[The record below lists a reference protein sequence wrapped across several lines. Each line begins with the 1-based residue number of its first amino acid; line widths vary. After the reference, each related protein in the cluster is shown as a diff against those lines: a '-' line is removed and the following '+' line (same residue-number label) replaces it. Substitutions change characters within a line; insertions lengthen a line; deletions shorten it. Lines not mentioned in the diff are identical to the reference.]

1 MTRHDIAAVILAAGR
16 GTRMR
21 SDMPK
26 VLHPLACRPMVLHVL
41 DSVARLQPTRMV
53 VVIGPEM
60 DAVKPVVAPHPVAIQ
75 ERQCGTADAAKAARH
90 ALAGFSDGTVLIV
103 FGDTPLVRTETLS
116 EMIACREAG
125 AAVVVLGFHPE
136 NPTGYGRL
144 IHDQGGALAAI
155 VEDLDLNESQRSVSL
170 CNSGVMA
177 VDAAHLMA
185 LLDAVSNDNAKREY
199 YLTDIVAIAHGLG
212 LGCAVVE
219 AEPAELVGVDSRADL
234 ASVEAY
240 WQQTRRARA
249 MAEGATLLAP
259 ETVWFSHDTVFG
271 RDVVVGPNVQFGP
284 GVTLGDRVE
293 VKAFCHL
300 EGARIENDSTIGPF
314 ARLRPGAEIGA
325 GSRIGNFVE
334 VKNAVLGEGVRAGH
348 LAYLGDAQIGPNA
361 NIGAGTVTCNYDG
374 VDKHRTVIGAGA
386 FIGTNAALVAPLT
399 VGNGAFV
406 AAGSVVTDDVSDD
419 ALVIARGRQAE
430 LAGRAAQMREASDK
444 KPEGDKKPAKARGT
458 KAGQRKRRKIG

>member
-21 SDMPK
+21 SDLPK
-26 VLHPLACRPMVLHVL
+26 VMHPLAGRPMVLHVL
-41 DSVARLQPTRMV
+41 ESVTHLQPTRMV

-60 DAVKPVVAPHPVAIQ
+60 DTVTQVVAPHPVAIQ
-75 ERQCGTADAAKAARH
+75 ERQCGTAEAVKTARE
-90 ALAGFSDGTVLIV
+90 ALVGFSDGTVLIV

-116 EMIACREAG
+116 EMIACRKAG

-155 VEDLDLNESQRSVSL
+155 VEDLDLDQSQRSISL

-177 VDAAHLMA
+177 VDAAHLMT
-185 LLDAVSNDNAKREY
+185 LLDAVSNDNAKREF
-199 YLTDIVAIAHGLG
+199 YLTDIVAIARGLG

-219 AEPAELVGVDSRADL
+219 AEAAELVGVDSRADL

-240 WQQTRRARA
+240 WQQTRRQRA

-259 ETVWFSHDTVFG
+259 EAVWFSHDTVFG

-300 EGARIENDSTIGPF
+300 EGARIENDAAIGPF

-334 VKNAVLGEGVRAGH
+334 VKNSVLGEGVRAGH

-430 LAGRAAQMREASDK
+430 LVGRAAQMRGASDK
-444 KPEGDKKPAKARGT
+444 KPEADKKPAKARGT
-458 KAGQRKRRKIG
+458 KAGQRNRRKIG